1 MKIIKL
7 PKEIDPNLLIE
18 KQVSEKYG
26 ICPFCGENRKYDP
39 KEEIKYLRQGSAKGI
54 YGIKITT
61 INTRYGKQ
69 RPIWKH
75 LFGEKYK
82 WKYFE
87 FTCETCG
94 TIWQSDEYPEI
105 DIRDIGIEVKEN

>member
-18 KQVSEKYG
+18 KQVSERYG
-26 ICPFCGENRKYDP
+26 ICPICGETRKYDP

-75 LFGEKYK
+75 LFGKNINGNILNLLAKHVELY
-82 WKYFE
+82 
-87 FTCETCG
+87 G
-94 TIWQSDEYPEI
+94 SQMNIQ
-105 DIRDIGIEVKEN
+105 R

>member
-26 ICPFCGENRKYDP
+26 ICPICGEKRKYDQ

-54 YGIKITT
+54 YGIKISS

-69 RPIWKH
+69 KPIWKH
-75 LFGEKYK
+75 LFGKNYK
-82 WKYFE
+82 WKQFE
-87 FTCETCG
+87 FACETCG
-94 TIWQSDEYPEI
+94 TIWQSGEYPEI